1 MNAAH
6 ARKQT
11 EYLDDAVARVEFDDA
26 LMARAS
32 STLADE
38 AAQEPLVADAV
49 RTPQTPP
56 HHAEGPFVGDHLRLM
71 LAMLHAVLD
80 EKLHLVDVE
89 EFARLKGYEGEV
101 EEIEET
107 LKENAALY
115 EAFALCH
122 DAAKWSLV
130 YFDAPEGSRGR
141 AEGFSEQTWAHRH
154 DAGSAERARH
164 RAHFLKLYGAFVA
177 AHPGLSPTDAE
188 TQFHLAYGIQAHY
201 AGHGRAIHAPA
212 YRALLERVAAR
223 RSLPPRDVD
232 LLETLIAHHL
242 DPLEDFAAPSPNAVL
257 RYHALAGR
265 HGYDADDFIDLLQGC
280 LFLDTVCGSR
290 RATPGT
296 GGKYPVLSRHE
307 AETLVN
313 FLRSEHDFA
322 PWRRAE
328 KERVREERR
337 KRERNAVFR
346 AVGLDGVALMDL
358 LKMEPGPK
366 FGETMRRIHESIL
379 AGTPLPRLG
388 KGIDQELARRVGL
401 YYETSFEKGD

>member
-1 MNAAH
+1 MWRTTAAH

-11 EYLDDAVARVEFDDA
+11 EYLDDAVARAEFDVE

-38 AAQEPLVADAV
+38 AAREPLVADAL

-71 LAMLHAVLD
+71 LAVLYAVLD

-101 EEIEET
+101 EEVEET

-154 DAGSAERARH
+154 DAGSVERARH
-164 RAHFLKLYGAFVA
+164 RAQFLKLYDAFVL
-177 AHPGLSPTDAE
+177 AHPGLSPADSE
-188 TQFHLAYGIQAHY
+188 TQFHLTYGIQAHY

-242 DPLEDFAAPSPNAVL
+242 DPLDDFAAPSPNAVL

-290 RATPGT
+290 RQTVGA
-296 GGKYPVLSRHE
+296 SAHE

-313 FLRSEHDFA
+313 FLRSEHNFA

-366 FGETMRRIHESIL
+366 FGETMRRIHEAVL
-379 AGTPLPRLG
+379 AGAPPPRLG
-388 KGIDQELARRVGL
+388 KGIDQELQNRVAA
-401 YYETSFEKGD
+401 YFERTFETGE